1 MYNVAVCDDE
11 EVLCNQFEQIL
22 SSYITEKKINLEVF
36 YSGEK
41 LIKALSEGE
50 NFDLIFLD
58 IELKNINGVEVGK
71 YIREELDN
79 EDLQIVYISAKQQY
93 AMELFV
99 IRPMNFLVKPI
110 SKESVIIALEK
121 AMKLDGIHKRCF
133 ELKRGVEVLRIPYGD
148 IEYFESDGRK
158 IIVHTG
164 DKIYDMY
171 ERLNNIEAMIPNTFI
186 RIHQSYIVNT
196 SKIKRWKASEVYI
209 TESTILPI
217 SRNYR
222 KQVCSYLLR
231 KEEE

>member
-11 EVLCNQFEQIL
+11 EIVCNQFEHIL
-22 SSYITEKKINLEVF
+22 ASYIMEKKIDLEVF
-36 YSGEK
+36 YSGEE
-41 LIKALSEGE
+41 LIKAFAEGE
-50 NFDLIFLD
+50 TFDLIFLD
-58 IELKNINGVEVGK
+58 IELQIMNGVEVGK
-71 YIREELDN
+71 YIRDELGN

-93 AMELFV
+93 AMELFA

-110 SKESVIIALEK
+110 SRESIINTLEK
-121 AMKLDGIHKRCF
+121 AMKLDGICKHYF
-133 ELKRGVEVLRIPYGD
+133 ELKRGIEVLRIPYGD

-164 DKIYDMY
+164 DKTYDMY
-171 ERLNNIEAMIPNTFI
+171 ERLNNIELIIPDTFI

-196 SKIKRWKASEVYI
+196 FKIRRWKASEVCI
-209 TESTILPI
+209 AELVILPI

-222 KQVCSYLLR
+222 KKVCSYLLR